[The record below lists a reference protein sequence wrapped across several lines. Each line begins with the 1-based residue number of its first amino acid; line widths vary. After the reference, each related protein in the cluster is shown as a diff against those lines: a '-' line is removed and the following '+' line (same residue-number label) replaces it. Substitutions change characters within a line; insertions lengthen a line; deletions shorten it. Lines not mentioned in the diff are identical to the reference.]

1 MPKKSSKPK
10 SDEDVIGEACA
21 KAYARQD
28 DFQRLAA
35 EEALLALRVLQD
47 LAHDIWGSA
56 DLHFDG
62 DCFGEFE
69 WCVVM
74 RGGGLDQNRS
84 FAEGKTALQAVLAGL
99 TVKIRECKSASHKK
113 TLKAAQKYYGK
124 LAQEIADKRKALS

>member
-1 MPKKSSKPK
+1 MLKKSPKPR
-10 SDEDVIGEACA
+10 SDEDVVREACD
-21 KAYARQD
+21 KAFKRQED
-28 DFQRLAA
+28 LRRIEA
-35 EEALLALRVLQD
+35 EEALLTIQILQE

-99 TVKIRECKSASHKK
+99 TVKLRSSRGTYRKH
-113 TLKAAQKYYGK
+113 LKNLHRYYGK
-124 LAQEIADKRKALS
+124 LAQEITDKRKALC